1 MGAGGIRGGSGSG
14 YGRERRGTCGLL
26 EEGKSWKGKK
36 GMRKGGVFEM
46 EEEFFKGPGAK
57 GGERQIEISLF
68 A

>member
-1 MGAGGIRGGSGSG
+1 MADGIRGGSRSG

-36 GMRKGGVFEM
+36 GMRRGGVFEM

-57 GGERQIEISLF
+57 GGETQTEMSLF
-68 A
+68 T